1 MPEIDFIQ
9 LCSERRAFLGSDPSP
24 CCMLKTGPCKIDCD
38 KDVGIVVSDREKP
51 RHVIFTELMKEL
63 VFAHPTAA
71 GHLLSQIGS
80 DLLPSEAYYNA
91 SHEFWKT
98 EKAEDLIEELI
109 DVLADSP
116 RKPKHYTF
124 GFPDYLDGK
133 RYSQLGWFFDYPDT
147 TPF

>member
-1 MPEIDFIQ
+1 MIQ
-9 LCSERRAFLGSDPSP
+9 SRQCVNDY
-24 CCMLKTGPCKIDCD
+24 D
-38 KDVGIVVSDREKP
+38 KNLGIVVSDREKP

-63 VFAHPTAA
+63 VFAHPIAA

-80 DLLPSEAYYNA
+80 DLMPLEAYYNS

-98 EKAEDLIEELI
+98 KKAEDLIEELI

-133 RYSQLGWFFDYPDT
+133 GYSKLGWFFDFPDT